1 MIEVKEYRGHIR
13 NWEALCAELNIDK
26 NLSKKEREDEILKK
40 AYKKWGCDMADHLY
54 GMFAFALWDD
64 ENKQLVCI
72 RDQFGTK
79 PFYYYVT
86 NNGDFLY
93 GTMIRNIMEQDGFVK
108 EINKDALQL
117 YMSLTYVAGENTFF
131 KGVKKLMPGY
141 CLIWKDGKININRY
155 WKPEFKPDNS
165 KNLEEWADEIHTT
178 MQQMMKEIKTPDET
192 AYSFLSGGVDSS
204 FVLAMSDAPSAGC
217 CGYDD
222 ERFDESGMAA
232 ETAKLLNRKFS
243 RCVISPEQYFDIV
256 PYVMYNME
264 QPLGDASAIAFT
276 IGCMETAK
284 HTKLCYSGEG
294 SDEFFGGYNMYR
306 NAERYGDN
314 LKNFYVGN
322 TNIMKEDE
330 KQRILKYYNPDVQPI
345 DLVKSIYEETEGL
358 DPLSKMS
365 DVDIQIWLE
374 GDIYLNVDKMSTAAG
389 LEIRM
394 PLTDRRVF
402 DIASRM
408 PSEYKVNSEQNKV
421 AFRTAAARVLPEEIA
436 FRKKLGFIVPI
447 RMWLADER
455 YNKDV
460 REKFKSE
467 MAAQF
472 FNLDEIGAIFDDY
485 INGNSDNWR
494 KIWTIYTF
502 LVWYEEYFVKR

>member
-204 FVLAMSDAPSAGC
+204 YVLAMSDAPSAGC